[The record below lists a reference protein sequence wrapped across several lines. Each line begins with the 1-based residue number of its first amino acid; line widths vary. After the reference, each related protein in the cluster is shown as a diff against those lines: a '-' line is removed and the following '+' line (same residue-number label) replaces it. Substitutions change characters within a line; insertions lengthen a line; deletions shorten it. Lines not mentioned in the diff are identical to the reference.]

1 MSATH
6 RGEQDLARLL
16 ATLSPELDPVGYA
29 FCHLAV
35 PEVPAGL
42 TPLALFREAEGLTIV
57 LPEAAA
63 TAAGLAVAFHSR
75 RIVLTVH
82 SDFEAVGM
90 MAAVASALTA
100 RQIPCNVIAAVFHDH
115 LFVPREK
122 AASAM
127 QAILALQA
135 AHRDPIRLEWL
146 ADYPA
151 LVDQLARWHH
161 TEWQH
166 LLPGWTVE
174 EARADLARH
183 ARGPVIPT
191 TIVAL
196 EGDRLVGSASLL
208 ERDIPG
214 TEQWSPWLA
223 SVYVSPEWRGR
234 GIGWRLVD
242 RVMAEAR
249 TLGVAVLHLFTA
261 GAEGWY
267 APRGW
272 RVVRRLPHEGLSA
285 SIMAFDLR
293 DQRGTFPG
301 STSARSTWED
311 TVTDWSE
318 RWQAI
323 LGDLER
329 QRDELK
335 VRLHLA
341 KAEGREEWARVEEK
355 LATLRLR
362 AQSAGSE
369 AKDAMK
375 DIGGAADQLA
385 AEIRQGLDRVRKT
398 L

>member
-1 MSATH
+1 VSTPV
-6 RGEQDLARLL
+6 RGERDLARLL
-16 ATLSPELDPVGYA
+16 ATLSPELDPVRYA
-29 FCHLAV
+29 FCHLASRA
-35 PEVPAGL
+35 VPAGL
-42 TPLALFREAEGLTIV
+42 APLALFHEAEGLTIV
-57 LPEAAA
+57 VPVEAAN
-63 TAAGLAVAFHSR
+63 AAALPVTFRSR

-90 MAAVASALTA
+90 MAAVATALA
-100 RQIPCNVIAAVFHDH
+100 ERQIPCNVMAAVFHDH
-115 LFVPREK
+115 LFVPEQK
-122 AASAM
+122 AGAAM
-127 QAILALQA
+127 DAIRALQA

-146 ADYPA
+146 ADHPA
-151 LVDQLARWHH
+151 LVEQLAHWHH
-161 TEWQH
+161 AEWQH

-174 EARADLARH
+174 QARADLARQ
-183 ARGPVIPT
+183 ARGPVIPS

-196 EGDRLVGSASLL
+196 AGDRLLGSASLL

-214 TEQWSPWLA
+214 TEEWAPWLA
-223 SVYVSPEWRGR
+223 SVYVTPEWRGQ

-242 RVMAEAR
+242 RVMQEAR
-249 TLGVAVLHLFTA
+249 ELGVAVLHLFTA

-267 APRGW
+267 GPRGW
-272 RVVRRLPHEGLSA
+272 RVIRRLTHAGLNA
-285 SIMAFDLR
+285 SIMAFDLSR
-293 DQRGTFPG
+293 ERGTFPQETAAG
-301 STSARSTWED
+301 SSGED

-341 KAEGREEWARVEEK
+341 KAEGREEWARIEEK
-355 LATLRLR
+355 LAALRLR

-385 AEIRQGLDRVRKT
+385 AEIRQGLERVRKT